1 MIRLLKSI
9 KAPFQK
15 LPETFWQRFLL
26 FLFVIVG
33 LLGCFIQP
41 VQAVELPPA
50 LNTTNN
56 PNVSIQNTDQ
66 LLLYANAQNLVD
78 HWNNLVV
85 RAKTGKEQLQMMRE
99 SGIFADDVKVTF
111 DFGDQKYEF
120 TGLASPEADK
130 FWGSFADGL
139 KKYRYNLASNV
150 EAVEFG
156 KDSLLFNFKH
166 WIFFNDKPAVIGDNQ
181 VYLKREKGRS
191 FIDSAYL
198 RVVRFDTTGAY

>member
-1 MIRLLKSI
+1 MIGILRSLTEAFWRRLVL
-9 KAPFQK
+9 A
-15 LPETFWQRFLL
+15 LL
-26 FLFVIVG
+26 VIVG
-33 LLGCFIQP
+33 LLGYIIQP
-41 VQAVELPPA
+41 VQAAELPPA

-78 HWNNLVV
+78 HWNNLVI

-99 SGIFADDVKVTF
+99 SGIFADDVKITF

-120 TGLASPEADK
+120 TGLASPEADQ
-130 FWGSFADGL
+130 FWGGFVDGL

-150 EAVEFG
+150 EAVQFS

-166 WIFFNDKPAVIGDNQ
+166 WIFFDGNPAVIGDNQ
-181 VYLKREKGRS
+181 VHLKRENGRS

-198 RVVRFDTTGAY
+198 RVIRFDTTGAHKKN

>member
-1 MIRLLKSI
+1 MQSV
-9 KAPFQK
+9 
-15 LPETFWQRFLL
+15 E
-26 FLFVIVG
+26 
-33 LLGCFIQP
+33 
-41 VQAVELPPA
+41 AVELPPA

-56 PNVSIQNTDQ
+56 PHVSIQNADQ

-78 HWNNLVV
+78 HWNNLVI

-99 SGIFADDVKVTF
+99 SGIFTDDVKVTF

-120 TGLASPEADK
+120 TGLDSPEADK

-166 WIFFNDKPAVIGDNQ
+166 WIFFDDKPAVIGDNQ
-181 VYLKREKGRS
+181 AHLKRENGRS
-191 FIDSAYL
+191 SIDSAYL